1 MKYERCVLEP
11 ISRVSDCA
19 NPRPEMLIWS
29 RTASYIWL
37 DIFRPRMWDPW
48 VPQFAVMILVRNVKL
63 SSQIFCV
70 ISIRHHY
77 VGPRPRHSGH
87 HQHSAQSEYLNLWP
101 SLSSQQRTAPGQ
113 ALPSSLHR
121 GHLLCSKFHSAGR
134 RPNSTFNF
142 HAKRM
147 LNHSLSSHE
156 IWTLA
161 KIFAYKRS
169 NFTCT
174 YYVYSLQ

>member
-19 NPRPEMLIWS
+19 KPRPEMLIWS
-29 RTASYIWL
+29 RTASYIW
-37 DIFRPRMWDPW
+37 PRMWDPW

-77 VGPRPRHSGH
+77 VGHRPRHSGH

-101 SLSSQQRTAPGQ
+101 SLSSQQRTAPGR
-113 ALPSSLHR
+113 ALPPSLHR